1 MLTDIREKELKNWE
15 EVLLIKSLSLTEER
29 QYMKI
34 EPVNQN

>member
-34 EPVNQN
+34 PL